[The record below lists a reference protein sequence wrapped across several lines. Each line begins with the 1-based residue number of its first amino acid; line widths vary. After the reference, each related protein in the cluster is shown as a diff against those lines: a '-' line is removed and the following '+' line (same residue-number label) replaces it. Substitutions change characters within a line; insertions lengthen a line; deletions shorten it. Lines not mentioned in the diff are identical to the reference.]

1 MRQLTQNKVRALEES
16 KPQEKY
22 YIGKKRYIPDECD
35 LLCRFFTPPPD
46 KKGFWGCLA
55 SIEESLYRTSKGVFF
70 TVKKGETT
78 EVALLTEKEA
88 FCFMDK
94 HAAGID
100 TETYNKVFGEPE
112 KG

>member
-1 MRQLTQNKVRALEES
+1 MRQLTQNEVRVLEES

-22 YIGKKRYIPDECD
+22 YIGKKQYVPAECD
-35 LLCRFFTPPPD
+35 LLCRFFTPSPD
-46 KKGFWGCLA
+46 KKGLWGYI
-55 SIEESLYRTSKGVFF
+55 SGIEESLYRTHKGVFF
-70 TVKKGETT
+70 TVRKGETT
-78 EVALLTEKEA
+78 EVSLLTEKEA

>member
-1 MRQLTQNKVRALEES
+1 MRQITQNEMRILEES

-35 LLCRFFTPPPD
+35 LLCRVLTPTPD
-46 KKGFWGCLA
+46 KKSPWGLLA
-55 SIEESLYRTSKGVFF
+55 HVEETLYRTQKGVFF
-70 TVKKGETT
+70 TVRKSETT

>member
-1 MRQLTQNKVRALEES
+1 MRQLPQNEMQILEES

-22 YIGKKRYIPDECD
+22 YIGKKQYIPGECD
-35 LLCRFFTPPPD
+35 LLCRFFAPPPD
-46 KKGFWGCLA
+46 KKEFWGYLA
-55 SIEESLYRTSKGVFF
+55 HVEESLYRTKKGVFF

-88 FCFMDK
+88 FYFMDK

>member
-1 MRQLTQNKVRALEES
+1 MRQLTQNEMRILEES

-35 LLCRFFTPPPD
+35 LLCRVLTPMPD
-46 KKGFWGCLA
+46 KKSSWGLLA
-55 SIEESLYRTSKGVFF
+55 HVEETLYRTQKGVFF
-70 TVKKGETT
+70 TVRKSETT

-94 HAAGID
+94 YAAGID

>member
-1 MRQLTQNKVRALEES
+1 MRQLSRNEMRILEES

-22 YIGKKRYIPDECD
+22 YIGKKKYIPDECD
-35 LLCRFFTPPPD
+35 LLCRILTPSPD
-46 KKGFWGCLA
+46 KKDPWGLLA
-55 SIEESLYRTSKGVFF
+55 SIEESLYRTPKGVFF
-70 TVKKGETT
+70 IVRKGTTT
-78 EVALLTEKEA
+78 EVALMTEKEA
-88 FCFMDK
+88 FCYMDK

>member
-1 MRQLTQNKVRALEES
+1 MA
-16 KPQEKY
+16 EKY
-22 YIGKKRYIPDECD
+22 YIGKKQYNPDKCD
-35 LLCRFFTPPPD
+35 LLCRIHSLPTD
-46 KKGFWGCLA
+46 KKGFFGDFA
-55 SIEESLYRTSKGVFF
+55 TIEESLYRTSKGTYFS
-70 TVKKGETT
+70 VKKGETT

-112 KG
+112 EG